1 MSSAADPNDDFLIF
15 PIQMPALPSCPISA
29 IHQVRVRRNVPKI
42 PTDIDGRSLFLK
54 NVPTDSTESHFR
66 ALFASL
72 VGPGRFETIA
82 FEDERRRQ
90 LDIDPASSV
99 KVTGFGKKRKRGEQE
114 AEERAREEQE
124 ALLPEI
130 WTRRIHKSGSSAIVV
145 LADEKSVDVSLKA
158 IRKLKKSKKY
168 PVWGDGVPETT
179 PELGAPWISSHLRLS
194 RCDKAATQ
202 KAVHAFFTVY
212 NRKEKEAAEMA
223 KGLRN
228 EPDED
233 GFITVTRGGR
243 STPATKNEA
252 EAARQKMLDKA
263 AKKKEELHNFYRFQ
277 VREKRK
283 AEQAALARKF
293 DEDRRKVTA
302 MKEQRGRFRPES

>member
-1 MSSAADPNDDFLIF
+1 MSTDASDDFVVL
-15 PIQMPALPSCPISA
+15 PIRMPPLPSCPISA
-29 IHQVRVRRNVPKI
+29 VHEVRVRRNAPKI

-54 NVPTDSTESHFR
+54 NVPADSTEAHFR

-82 FEDERRRQ
+82 FEDERKRR

-99 KVTGFGKKRKRGEQE
+99 KVTGFGKKRKRDEQE
-114 AEERAREEQE
+114 AEERAREEE
-124 ALLPEI
+124 AALLPEI
-130 WTRRIHKSGSSAIVV
+130 WTRRIHKSGTSAIAI
-145 LADEKSVDVSLKA
+145 LADEKSVEVSLKA
-158 IRKLKKSKKY
+158 IRKLSKSKSQKF
-168 PVWGDGVPETT
+168 PIWADGLPETT
-179 PELGAPWISSHLRLS
+179 PELGPAWISSHLRLS

-223 KGLRN
+223 KRLRN

-233 GFITVTRGGR
+233 GFVTVTRGGR
-243 STPATKNEA
+243 ATPASKNEA
-252 EAARQKMLDKA
+252 EAARQKMLDRA
-263 AKKKEELHNFYRFQ
+263 AKKKEELGNFYRFQ

-283 AEQAALARKF
+283 AEQALMARRF
-293 DEDRRKVTA
+293 DDDRRKVMA
-302 MKEQRGRFRPES
+302 MKERRGKFRPES